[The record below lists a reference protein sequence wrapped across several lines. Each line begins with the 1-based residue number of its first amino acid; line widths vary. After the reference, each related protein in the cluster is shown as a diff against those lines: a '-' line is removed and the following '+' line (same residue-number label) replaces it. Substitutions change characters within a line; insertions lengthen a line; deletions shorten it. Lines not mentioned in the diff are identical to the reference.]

1 MAAYS
6 KVHLSGS
13 TGGRPVKVVATT
25 SAGTTIHST
34 GTSSTIIDEVW
45 LYATNTSASAVSLTL
60 EWGGTTNPDDRIIAS
75 IPPSSTVTLIPGQI
89 LSGTGAAARTIGA
102 FAGTTNVINI
112 FGYVNRIT

>member
-13 TGGRPVKVVATT
+13 TGGRPIKVVATAST
-25 SAGTTIHST
+25 GTTIHAT
-34 GTSSTIIDEVW
+34 GTSSSIIDEIW
-45 LYATNTSASAVSLTL
+45 LYATNTSSSAVTLTL
-60 EWGGTTNPDDRIIAS
+60 EWGGTTNPDDRVIAA
-75 IPPSSTVTLIPGQI
+75 IPPNSTVTLIPGHI
-89 LSGTGAAARTIGA
+89 LSGTGAAARTVAA